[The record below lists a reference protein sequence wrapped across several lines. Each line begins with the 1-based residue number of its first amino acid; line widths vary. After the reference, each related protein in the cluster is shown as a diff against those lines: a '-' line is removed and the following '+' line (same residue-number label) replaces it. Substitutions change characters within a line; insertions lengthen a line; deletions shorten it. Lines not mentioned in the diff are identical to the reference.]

1 MLLLRFYTH
10 QPGTALVASGY
21 CLYSS
26 SCMFVLTLGA
36 GTHGFTYDR
45 SIREFVL
52 LVHEAKAAVRPSATS
67 V

>member
-1 MLLLRFYTH
+1 MLLLHDTH

-45 SIREFVL
+45 SIREFVH
-52 LVHEAKAAVRPSATS
+52 VC
-67 V
+67 

>member
-1 MLLLRFYTH
+1 MDGRRGGALTDTGMLLLHDTH

-45 SIREFVL
+45 SIREFVH
-52 LVHEAKAAVRPSATS
+52 VC
-67 V
+67 